1 MKNNSKKKEE
11 EESKLE
17 LENQRVKYVIHNKNE
32 YEIALYWGNTET
44 DQLSLFRN
52 VAAFESQSF
61 TCIKTIHRIVVIP
74 VLEAYNPVSNNAE
87 KTLFHKQGDESLF
100 VIFDFYVYI
109 QIQKLK

>member
-1 MKNNSKKKEE
+1 M
-11 EESKLE
+11 
-17 LENQRVKYVIHNKNE
+17 KYVIHNKNE

-87 KTLFHKQGDESLF
+87 KTISQTGNESLF
-100 VIFDFYVYI
+100 VLFDFYMCGYPDTEN
-109 QIQKLK
+109 